1 MNGRIHWY
9 YDTLTPRS
17 LAFVAVA
24 NKAVSEAMESAA
36 QEVQEYAQSN
46 APWEDDT
53 GAARDGLSAEAES
66 DGFSHSITLFHTVD
80 YGIWLEIRWN
90 GRYAIIMPT
99 IETMGPKIMAQL
111 SFGGIT

>member
-1 MNGRIHWY
+1 MKGSIKWY
-9 YDTLTPRS
+9 YDSLTPRS
-17 LAFVAVA
+17 LAFVGLA
-24 NKAVSEAMESAA
+24 NKAVGEVLERSA

-46 APWEDDT
+46 APWDDET

-66 DGFSHSITLFHTVD
+66 DGFQHSITLFHTVD

-99 IETMGPKIMAQL
+99 IEHMGPIVMADL
-111 SFGGIT
+111 KMGSF